1 MKKILTNLFARTG
14 RVIAMTAIAL
24 APVAVSCVDELSGD
38 LEDRVDQLEN
48 RVTEL
53 ESQMAEQIEALQG
66 LAGGSTVVSCTLDE
80 ETGIYT
86 IAFSDGSII
95 EVNEACES
103 SSVVGVTEQDGKY
116 YWTIGGEPM
125 MDAGEMVP
133 VSVTPGIRVN
143 PETNIWE
150 VSPDGETWLAT
161 GIVASEGASIFAKVD
176 DDEDFVYFTL
186 ADGSQLKVAKE
197 KDFICSPLSGKQYFK
212 AGEMKS
218 VKLDM
223 SDVKKSAVLAKPDG
237 WKASIENDNLAITA
251 PAESDA
257 SAETSGV
264 ITILAVSGSGE
275 VILADLYVAVDTAPH
290 EIIIDAA
297 QNITIT
303 VDPDLIEGFNNFT
316 NDWGGYYYA
325 GACKLSEFSPESIV
339 EQLNANTRPITY
351 SEELKTSL
359 ADLLGSEPEETS
371 YVVWCLD
378 RYYVDA
384 WSGEEK
390 ALDVKDMLFES
401 IINVEVSFEVS
412 DITFEDA
419 HISVSVKGADSYFA
433 AVIPQIEYN
442 LENIIANLG
451 FGDSYTVMNSNYS
464 GSLTEYGMLSDWMGE
479 VPNEI
484 SSGTTYIAIAVPV
497 LDGVT
502 EYTEADIYTQTIEIP
517 AITLGGTM
525 DVTVGEV
532 RADLTSVET
541 EISASE
547 GTYKVFVN
555 YLADDEAGKYADDEA
570 LLEYLVSSGKEVES
584 ADLPYTYK
592 KSSLDPG
599 AKGSIIAVAVDRSG
613 KAGAIAKQT
622 ANTSELTFNDI
633 GLAVTLGS
641 TGIGDASISV
651 AGEGI
656 VSYRYFNLSESQQ
669 YVAPYGSGSGRD
681 DEGIE
686 NMLAIG
692 TYYSIR
698 TIYESAVTDGNAVL
712 EFSGLAPTE
721 KYTLFIVGID
731 ASGVPTKMATLDYTP
746 GITPDKFVA
755 KDSERWT
762 SMSAQAP
769 KITGITIGEEAV
781 SEMKALPDDS
791 GLGVKFTVEA
801 GTECARYWVAV
812 YNSEL
817 IVNGGIARSNTANF
831 IDSYRTREY
840 VGDTGEIDHTTD
852 PDVSTIYPYNRGYE
866 YLYFAWQDTEGY
878 IYEYQY
884 IDLNNI
890 GYFVAEGTD
899 RWNTMS
905 AQAPK
910 ITDVKIGGVSLSTL
924 TEMPQSGA
932 ITFTAEAGAQCA
944 KFWVNVNNPDN
955 LYFNSGYQS
964 VYTARLVDGSESGN
978 TDEYTA
984 AGTDLA
990 YSVEYQPSNSTLY
1003 LIWEDTDGY
1012 RYEYQAI
1019 DLASFLAQ

>member
-1 MKKILTNLFARTG
+1 M
-14 RVIAMTAIAL
+14 MAIAL
-24 APVAVSCVDELSGD
+24 APVAVSCVDELANE

-53 ESQMAEQIEALQG
+53 ESKLAEQIEALQG
-66 LAGGSTVVSCTLDE
+66 LAGGSSVVSCTLDE

-86 IAFSDGSII
+86 IAFSNGSII
-95 EVNEACES
+95 EVSNAGEGS
-103 SSVVGVTEQDGKY
+103 SIVGVTEQDGKY
-116 YWTIGGEPM
+116 YWTVGGEPM
-125 MDAGEMVP
+125 MNAGEMVP

-143 PETNIWE
+143 PETNTWE
-150 VSPDGETWLAT
+150 VSPDGETWLST
-161 GIVASEGASIFAKVD
+161 GIVAAEGASIFAKVD

-197 KDFICSPLSGKQYFK
+197 KDFVCSPLSGKQYFN

-237 WKASIENDNLAITA
+237 WKASIENDNLVITA

-275 VILADLYVAVDTAPH
+275 VTLADLQVAVDTAPH

-303 VDPDLIEGFNNFT
+303 VDPDLIEGFNNWT

-339 EQLNANTRPITY
+339 EQLNANTRPVTY
-351 SEELKTSL
+351 SEELKTTL

-378 RYYVDA
+378 RYFIDT
-384 WSGEEK
+384 WTGEEK
-390 ALDVKDMLFES
+390 PLDVKDMLFET

-451 FGDSYTVMNSNYS
+451 FGDAYTVLNSNYS
-464 GSLTEYGMLSDWMGE
+464 GPLTEYGMLSDWMGE

-497 LDGVT
+497 LEGVT
-502 EYTEADIYTQTIEIP
+502 EYTEEDIYTQTIEIP

-525 DVTVGEV
+525 AVTVGEV
-532 RADLTSVET
+532 KADLTSVEA

-555 YLADDEAGKYADDEA
+555 YLAEEEAGKYADDEA
-570 LLEYLVSSGKEVES
+570 LLAYLVSSGKVVES
-584 ADLPYTYK
+584 TDLPYTYQ

-599 AKGSIIAVAVDRSG
+599 AKGSIVAVAVDRSG
-613 KAGAIAKQT
+613 KAGAIVRQS
-622 ANTSELTFNDI
+622 ANAGELTFNDVQ
-633 GLAVTLGS
+633 LAVSVTNQGIDDATITI
-641 TGIGDASISV
+641 TGD
-651 AGEGI
+651 GI
-656 VSYRYFNLSESQQ
+656 VSYRYFNLTAAQQ
-669 YVAPYGSGSGRD
+669 NMYPYGSTSGRD
-681 DEGIE
+681 DEAIE

-692 TYYSIR
+692 EQY
-698 TIYESAVTDGNAVL
+698 TIKTIAESQVTDGAATL
-712 EFSGLAPTE
+712 ELSGLSPNTT
-721 KYTLFIVGID
+721 YTLFIVGID
-731 ASGVPTKMATLDYTP
+731 AEGNSTRMFTQEYRP
-746 GITPDKFVA
+746 GISAGKFVS

-762 SMSAQAP
+762 SMQAHAP
-769 KITGITIGEEAV
+769 KITDITLNDVPV
-781 SEMKALPDDS
+781 STMKSLPDDY
-791 GLGVKFTVEA
+791 GQVVKYKVEI
-801 GTECARYWVAV
+801 GSECARYWVAV
-812 YNSEL
+812 TNSDLVGSGFKDEL
-817 IVNGGIARSNTANF
+817 TANF
-831 IDSYRTREY
+831 INNSLTRELTA
-840 VGDTGEIDHTTD
+840 GGEIDHTND
-852 PDVSTIYPYNRGYE
+852 PDDHTTSYPYNLGRDYI
-866 YLYFAWQDTEGY
+866 YFAWQDTEGY

-884 IDLNNI
+884 ANLNDL
-890 GYFVAEGTD
+890 GLFVRKDTD
-899 RWNTMS
+899 KWTSMK
-905 AQAPK
+905 AQAPVISDIK
-910 ITDVKIGGVSLSTL
+910 IDGKLISEM
-924 TEMPQSGA
+924 TELPSSGN
-932 ITFTAEAGAQCA
+932 ITFSASMGAQCA
-944 KFWVNVNNPDN
+944 KFWINVNVSEDSSP
-955 LYFNSGYQS
+955 LYFRNGYQD
-964 VYTARLVDGSESGN
+964 VYTARLVDEDGDNNQN
-978 TDEYTA
+978 TQEYTS
-984 AGTDLA
+984 AGTDIA
-990 YSVEYQPSNSTLY
+990 YSKAYSPSYNTLY
-1003 LIWEDTDGY
+1003 MVWEDTDGY
-1012 RYEYQAI
+1012 RYEYQTI
-1019 DLASFLAQ
+1019 DLESLLKK